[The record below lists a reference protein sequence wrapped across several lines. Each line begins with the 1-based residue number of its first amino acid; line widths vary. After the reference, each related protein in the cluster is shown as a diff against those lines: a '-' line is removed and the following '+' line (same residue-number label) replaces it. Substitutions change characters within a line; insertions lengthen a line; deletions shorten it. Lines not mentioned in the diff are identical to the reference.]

1 MESKKL
7 KILVVEDDPFILEMY
22 RGKLEKMGYEVV
34 SACSGKQGL
43 SCLEKEL
50 FNLILLDAVMPEM
63 DGFEMLKILKKDEVY
78 KKIPVILLTN
88 LSQQEDIKKGFALG
102 AVDYM
107 VKAHFTPSEV
117 VEKIKKFSEK

>member
-1 MESKKL
+1 MEEKKL
-7 KILVVEDDPFILEMY
+7 KILVVEDDPFIQEMY
-22 RGKLEKMGYEVV
+22 RGKLTKMGYFVFL
-34 SACSGKQGL
+34 ACSGKEGL

-50 FNLILLDAVMPEM
+50 VNLILLDVVMPVM
-63 DGFEMLKILKKDEVY
+63 NGLEMLEILKKDDMY

-88 LSQQEDIKKGFALG
+88 LSQQEDIRKGLSLG

-117 VEKIKKFSEK
+117 VEKIKKFAEK